1 MTSLHHS
8 PQTYSSAQRGHSQQ
22 SQPREI
28 IKRGILISFNPAAY
42 TANILILEATSAFLQ
57 GIPVACHLD
66 GTSAQVNSLCAVLFF
81 DEQNYTDAVV
91 LAVYPNASQGVPV
104 PAPGR
109 LVFVSGYQQFLNQTI
124 NAGSVSTFTLTGGT
138 SGIPLGALGVLYK
151 VFFTSATVGAYI
163 QLAPHAAS
171 DITAYASIGN
181 LAIANGSVNG
191 TGLLQLD
198 ASGRVDVKANT
209 GTCTVTFYTYGYV
222 F

>member
-1 MTSLHHS
+1 MTNLHHS
-8 PQTYSSAQRGHSQQ
+8 QQPYSSAQRGQSQQ

-28 IKRGILISFNPAAY
+28 IKRGILISFNPATY

-91 LAVYPNASQGVPV
+91 LAVYPNGSQGVPV
-104 PAPGR
+104 PTPGR
-109 LVFVSGYQQFLNQTI
+109 LVFVSGYQQFLNQSI

-151 VFFTSATVGAYI
+151 AFFTSATVGAYI

-181 LAIANGSVNG
+181 LAIANGFVNG

-209 GTCTVTFYTYGYV
+209 GTCTVTLYTYGYV